1 MGSFSNYWENAVLN
15 HLFGKGTYTPPTIY
29 VALSA
34 ADPGESGSGLDEP
47 EGNGYARVATAVGNW
62 NSANGGLLD
71 NASAIEFGV
80 ATGNWGTMT
89 HFALFDATAGGNLL
103 AHGSLTQPKT
113 VNATDTAQFPPGDLE
128 VTLD

>member
-1 MGSFSNYWENAVLN
+1 MGSFSNYWEDAVLN

-34 ADPGESGSGLDEP
+34 ADPGESGSTFDEP
-47 EGNGYARVATAVGNW
+47 EGGGYTRVATAASDW
-62 NSANGGLLD
+62 NSASGGLLD
-71 NASAIEFGV
+71 NASTIEFDA
-80 ATGNWGTMT
+80 ATDDWGTLT
-89 HFALFDATAGGNLL
+89 HFALLDAAAGGNLL

-113 VNATDTAQFPPGDLE
+113 VNATDTARFPPGELE